1 MVGLPYVSMAGRS
14 LGARSVVGLPYVS
27 MAGGSIA
34 ARSVV
39 GLAYVSMAGRSFGAR
54 SAELAGPKVLH
65 KGIFVKLCLL

>member
-1 MVGLPYVSMAGRS
+1 MGLPYVSMAGR
-14 LGARSVVGLPYVS
+14 
-27 MAGGSIA
+27 SIA